1 MSELADKDVKAAIL
15 NMSKGSKESV
25 IIIKKERNLVEKCK
39 LCIFENNQMDILKLK
54 RSILKAKF
62 TW

>member
-15 NMSKGSKESV
+15 NMFKGSKESV

-62 TW
+62 T

>member
-1 MSELADKDVKAAIL
+1 MFELVDKDVKVVIL
-15 NMSKGSKESV
+15 NMFKGLKESV

-54 RSILKAKF
+54 RLILKVKF
-62 TW
+62 I